1 MFSSSPDLICLLFQ
15 QIDDSTLD
23 PDLEESVVRVQD
35 LSDYKTDPNEVLVAV
50 ADIKALWESP
60 PVQMAYS
67 RRNEFQ
73 V

>member
-1 MFSSSPDLICLLFQ
+1 MTPYGLLFQ